1 LSWSNGAIATLFSSE
16 EPERARGP
24 QHDFMRC
31 DELAAYRY
39 PDELWAQLMLG
50 LRIGKN
56 PQCIVTTTPKPTRL
70 IKSLV
75 AREGK
80 DVVVTR
86 GSTYDNRENLAAAFF
101 ATIASRHE
109 GTRLGRQE
117 LNAELLDDTPGA
129 LWQLSWIDRDRVQ
142 QAPDLSRIVVAIDP
156 AVSTNE
162 GSDETGLI
170 VAGIGKDGHGY
181 VLEDSSGRYQ
191 PHEWAARAIEAYR
204 RFKADR
210 IIAETNNG
218 GQMVEATIRV
228 QDPRVAYKSVN
239 ASRGKVTRAEPIAA
253 LYEQRKIHHVGS
265 FPELEDQ
272 LCSFTCDFDR
282 ARAGSSPY
290 RLDSLVWAL
299 TELMLGGVQPMTF
312 APAVIITRPRMNPY
326 EPYGITLE
334 DGTYHG

>member
-1 LSWSNGAIATLFSSE
+1 
-16 EPERARGP
+16 
-24 QHDFMRC
+24 
-31 DELAAYRY
+31 
-39 PDELWAQLMLG
+39 
-50 LRIGKN
+50 
-56 PQCIVTTTPKPTRL
+56 
-70 IKSLV
+70 
-75 AREGK
+75 
-80 DVVVTR
+80 
-86 GSTYDNRENLAAAFF
+86 
-101 ATIASRHE
+101 
-109 GTRLGRQE
+109 
-117 LNAELLDDTPGA
+117 LDDTPGA